1 MAQFFDF
8 IKSIGLILSNLFTMT
23 ISMIRTLIAGGTE
36 FLLFQNV
43 IPGEAQW
50 FVVLCLAVPVVFI
63 VIDIL
68 RDVF

>member
-8 IKSIGLILSNLFTMT
+8 IKSIGLIISNLVLMTKSLISTMV
-23 ISMIRTLIAGGTE
+23 AGGTE
-36 FLLFQNV
+36 FLLLQNI

-63 VIDIL
+63 VIDII
-68 RDVF
+68 RDIF

>member
-8 IKSIGLILSNLFTMT
+8 IKSIGLIISNLVLMTKSLISTMV
-23 ISMIRTLIAGGTE
+23 AGGTE
-36 FLLFQNV
+36 FLLLQNM

-63 VIDIL
+63 VIDII
-68 RDVF
+68 RDIF

>member
-8 IKSIGLILSNLFTMT
+8 IKSIGLIISNLVLMT
-23 ISMIRTLIAGGTE
+23 KSLISTLVAGGTE
-36 FLLFQNV
+36 FLLLQNM

-63 VIDIL
+63 VIDII
-68 RDVF
+68 RDIF